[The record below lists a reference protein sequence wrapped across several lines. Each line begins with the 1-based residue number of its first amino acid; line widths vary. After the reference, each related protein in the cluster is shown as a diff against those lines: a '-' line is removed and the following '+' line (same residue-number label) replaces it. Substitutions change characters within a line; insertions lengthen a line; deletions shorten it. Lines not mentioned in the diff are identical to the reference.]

1 MPTRVADIGANSLF
15 VQDILRNEH
24 RVFEA
29 QRQVSSGQKS
39 SSFKGLAKDISSLL
53 GAKNMRA
60 RSEQF
65 LHANQEVAKRM
76 NIYDA
81 TLGDLRNVALELR
94 DGILAAVNTNSG
106 LVLRKQFEGLY
117 ERMVSLLTTKDAG
130 KFIYSGTRTDVNPLT
145 TAARTVAGVAALT
158 VDVSKTSGTPTQ
170 VTQNNAT
177 KQSTTIDENLT
188 LQYGIL
194 AEDAG
199 ADLIERFRRIFRF
212 DDGTQNFGFGT
223 SGPFSANLTADQRN
237 FLIGEISSINT
248 VMQSLEKLQ
257 AENGFR
263 QESLE
268 SINTRHSDDVTFL
281 SLFISDVE
289 EVDTAEA
296 IARLNQDQA
305 ALEASLAVTATLT
318 RLSLLNF
325 L

>member
-15 VQDILRNEH
+15 VQDILRNER
-24 RVFEA
+24 RVFDA

-39 SSFKGLAKDISSLL
+39 DSFKGLAKDISSLL
-53 GAKNMRA
+53 GAKTMRA
-60 RSEQF
+60 RAEQMM
-65 LHANQEVAKRM
+65 HANQEVAKRM
-76 NIYDA
+76 SIYDA
-81 TLGDLRNVALELR
+81 TLGDLRNIALELR
-94 DGILAAVNTNSG
+94 DNLLAAVNTNSG
-106 LVLRKQFEGLY
+106 LVLREQFEGLY
-117 ERMVSLLTTKDAG
+117 ERMVGLLTTKDAG

-145 TAARTVAGVAALT
+145 TAARTVAGVAGLT

-170 VTQNNAT
+170 VTQNNGT
-177 KQSTTIDENLT
+177 KQSTTIDENVSMEF
-188 LQYGIL
+188 GIL

-199 ADLIERFRRIFRF
+199 ADLIERFRRLLRF
-212 DDGTQNFGFGT
+212 DNGTENFSFAT
-223 SGPFSANLTADQRN
+223 SGPFSANLTADQRD
-237 FLIGEISSINT
+237 FLIGELDDINT
-248 VMQSLEKLQ
+248 VIQSIERVH

-268 SINTRHSDDVTFL
+268 SVNTRHSDDVTFL